1 MIFDRETVTGKV
13 SQGLIADA
21 IIRPA
26 GQAHVWTLEFVCIDG
41 TRERMTRAR
50 KAAVKDYKS
59 IEAAFNDVNAVGLN
73 KAVIEMS

>member
-1 MIFDRETVTGKV
+1 MVFDRVTVTGKV

-26 GQAHVWTLEFVCIDG
+26 GGEHAWTLEFVCADG
-41 TRERMTRAR
+41 SRELMTRAR
-50 KAAVKDYKS
+50 TAEPKGYKT
-59 IEAAFNDVNAVGLN
+59 IEAAINDVNAVGLN